1 GLGASDEQYQLA
13 APRRATPT
21 RMLTIRRMASL
32 PLSLPIPGY
41 RGSRCEIEVQ
51 DPGGG
56 LTLDPL
62 ARDRV
67 AEEGDFEGGVDLG
80 LARLPVE
87 PAVERQKL
95 VEGRSLDGRSRQDRE
110 GAQRRGPCRRDQDAA
125 AERLVRRDP
134 RTAVGALVMN
144 GVALAHHVGEPLGI
158 LLARVLQVALE
169 VHRRDLDRSDDPDVD
184 ETRLELE
191 VHR

>member
-1 GLGASDEQYQLA
+1 
-13 APRRATPT
+13 RATPT

-95 VEGRSLDGRSRQDRE
+95 VGGRGGAGTAEAGRIGKLLNVAAPPDGTRTPQPNVWSGGTRE
-110 GAQRRGPCRRDQDAA
+110 PPSV
-125 AERLVRRDP
+125 RL
-134 RTAVGALVMN
+134 
-144 GVALAHHVGEPLGI
+144 
-158 LLARVLQVALE
+158 
-169 VHRRDLDRSDDPDVD
+169 
-184 ETRLELE
+184 
-191 VHR
+191 